1 MNNHPRNNNNNNNN
15 VDHVANPQV
24 IIQIKVQDQNEK
36 KIHSTKTIVQLR
48 IIQLNSRG
56 QERAVIRS
64 LVREEAVKEDR
75 MLNHLTII
83 VKKYKT
89 KSNLLIKGVTGI
101 FILIVINMGF
111 KILSKE
117 NLYLVIINPKNHKDI
132 LMSIK

>member
-15 VDHVANPQV
+15 VDHVANPQA
-24 IIQIKVQDQNEK
+24 IIQIKVQDYNEK
-36 KIHSTKTIVQLR
+36 KVHSTKMIVQLR

-75 MLNHLTII
+75 MLNHLTIT